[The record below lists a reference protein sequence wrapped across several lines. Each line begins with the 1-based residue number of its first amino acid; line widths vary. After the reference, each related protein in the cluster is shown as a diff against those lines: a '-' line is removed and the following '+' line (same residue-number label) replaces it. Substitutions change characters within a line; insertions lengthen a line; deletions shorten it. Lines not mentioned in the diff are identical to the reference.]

1 MINWVYVKKTIFQ
14 GEGDTLQPAMSSP
27 GGPCLNSALQLGMG
41 GPGLKSFGLPI
52 LTGVVCALAT
62 DTDNIITAPITID
75 SIINISR
82 NAVCLE
88 RMCYSPMLDIL

>member
-1 MINWVYVKKTIFQ
+1 
-14 GEGDTLQPAMSSP
+14 MSSP

-88 RMCYSPMLDIL
+88 LMYYGPMLDIL

>member
-1 MINWVYVKKTIFQ
+1 
-14 GEGDTLQPAMSSP
+14 MSSP
-27 GGPCLNSALQLGMG
+27 GGPCLYSALQLGMG

-88 RMCYSPMLDIL
+88 RMRHNPMLDIL

>member
-1 MINWVYVKKTIFQ
+1 
-14 GEGDTLQPAMSSP
+14 MSSP

-41 GPGLKSFGLPI
+41 GPVLKSFGLPI

-62 DTDNIITAPITID
+62 DTDNIIMAPITID
-75 SIINISR
+75 SIIIISR

-88 RMCYSPMLDIL
+88 RMCYAPMLDIL